1 MKNIPRRSYSRCNS
15 QSSDITV
22 ISDSDKWFATTGYDA
37 MVKLR
42 ELKFDRL
49 AGSHLMSKLLFEPKL
64 DDVPLEVLSGG
75 GTSDLVLESA
85 R

>member
-49 AGSHLMSKLLFEPKL
+49 GGSHLTSK
-64 DDVPLEVLSGG
+64 
-75 GTSDLVLESA
+75 
-85 R
+85 